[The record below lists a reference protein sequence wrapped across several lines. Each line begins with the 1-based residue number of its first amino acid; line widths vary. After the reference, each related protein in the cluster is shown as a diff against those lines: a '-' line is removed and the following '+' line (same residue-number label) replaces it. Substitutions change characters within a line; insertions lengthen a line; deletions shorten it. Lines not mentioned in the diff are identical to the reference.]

1 MLGVITLVILG
12 GLLPSVV
19 HPAALVETK
28 KEGENQKRENVEH
41 QKTPGEVW
49 LENQVS
55 RGVGWNEGQ
64 GTQGL
69 LVEVQMKARRWALH
83 GESSSKSEINRLV
96 VWENE
101 KRGGVA
107 L

>member
-28 KEGENQKRENVEH
+28 KEGENQKHVNVEH

-64 GTQGL
+64 GTQSL
-69 LVEVQMKARRWALH
+69 SMEVKMRRV
-83 GESSSKSEINRLV
+83 RL
-96 VWENE
+96 
-101 KRGGVA
+101 RG
-107 L
+107 

>member
-28 KEGENQKRENVEH
+28 KEGGNQKHENIEH

-55 RGVGWNEGQ
+55 RGVGWNEG
-64 GTQGL
+64 
-69 LVEVQMKARRWALH
+69 
-83 GESSSKSEINRLV
+83 
-96 VWENE
+96 
-101 KRGGVA
+101 
-107 L
+107 